1 MHCIQ
6 RKIVPYNIFDQL
18 KVQGICLIMFI
29 FMIKQV
35 VDFFSAQTIKL
46 RDIEILKK
54 E

>member
-6 RKIVPYNIFDQL
+6 RKIVPYNIFDPL